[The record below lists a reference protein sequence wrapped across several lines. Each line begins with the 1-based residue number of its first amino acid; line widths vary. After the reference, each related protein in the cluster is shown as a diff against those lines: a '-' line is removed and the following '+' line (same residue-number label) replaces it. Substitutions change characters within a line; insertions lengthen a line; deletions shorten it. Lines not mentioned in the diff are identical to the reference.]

1 MSYLFDLVD
10 ALVLA
15 SDRDPAAAR
24 QLAEAALAASTITST
39 EEYHLL
45 DLPIAACSGE
55 VQDRTLGVYLK
66 DHPPAHDEVFFW
78 VHARDV
84 PALIAGKDIS
94 GDGWRLAPPA

>member
-15 SDRDPAAAR
+15 SDRDPVHAR
-24 QLAEAALAASTITST
+24 QLAEAAIAASTITST

-45 DLPIAACSGE
+45 DLPIDWGGE

-66 DHPPAHDEVFFW
+66 EDHPAHDEVFFW